1 MATLLE
7 PQPCLVRGK
16 PRWLLDLRSFGGGR
30 RYFKKKPDAEDL
42 YLRKLEEIKDY
53 GRSAESLSH
62 RDRIEFLS
70 IRDELAQVGATM
82 QDAKAFFLAHG
93 SAFIT
98 KRIDDAIA
106 EMVDKKEK
114 ANKRAAYTNL
124 LDRTLRKF
132 RTCLEVSHCHQVTRQ
147 MIEDWLYKNDWQPS
161 TRKSY
166 LSCLQTFFNFCKGR
180 NWVKLNPTEH
190 IEQIVLDD
198 KAPGI
203 LTVEQIKTV
212 MRRCLELDPELT
224 GFFAVQFF
232 GGLRP
237 CEASRLAPED
247 IQRGFIDV
255 KGKKAKTRKRRL
267 VTINPTLKAWL
278 ALGIHLPIKNQARRL
293 KRIRYEVEEVLKYG
307 KKKWRP
313 VVPWT
318 QDCIRHSFCSYHLA
332 QFKDAAATALEA
344 GHTEQMLFGHYR
356 ELVDPKEA
364 KLFWRLTPKE
374 LLKGV

>member
-1 MATLLE
+1 LATLLE

-30 RYFKKKPDAEDL
+30 RYFKKQSEAEDL
-42 YLRKLEEIKDY
+42 YLRKLDEIKDY
-53 GRSAESLSH
+53 GRAAEALSH

-70 IRDELAQVGATM
+70 VRDQLAEVGATI
-82 QDAKAFFLAHG
+82 QDARDFFLAHG
-93 SAFIT
+93 TAFIAR
-98 KRIDDAIA
+98 KLDDAIWDIEEA
-106 EMVDKKEK
+106 KEK
-114 ANKRAAYTNL
+114 ANTRPAYSSL
-124 LDRTLRKF
+124 LGRTLRSF
-132 RTCLEVSHCHQVTRQ
+132 RASMPVEHCHEVTRQ
-147 MIEDWLYKNDWQPS
+147 MIEDWLHKNDWQPA
-161 TRKSY
+161 TRKSC
-166 LSCLQTFFNFCKGR
+166 LSTLRTFFNFCKGR
-180 NWVKLNPTEH
+180 NWVKLNPTAN
-190 IEQIVLDD
+190 IERILLDD

-203 LTVEQIKTV
+203 LTVEQVKTV
-212 MRRCLELDPELT
+212 LARCLKLDPQLSA
-224 GFFAVQFF
+224 FLAVQFF

-237 CEASRLAPED
+237 CEATRLRPED

-278 ALGIHLPIKNQARRL
+278 RLGVHLPIKNQARRM

-364 KLFWRLTPKE
+364 RAFWAIRPGKI
-374 LLKGV
+374 

>member
-1 MATLLE
+1 LATLLE

-30 RYFKKKPDAEDL
+30 RYFKEEAEAADC

-53 GRSAESLSH
+53 GKSAESLSR

-70 IRDELAQVGATM
+70 IRDQLAQVGATI
-82 QDAKAFFLAHG
+82 QEAKAFFLTHG
-93 SAFIT
+93 TAFIAR
-98 KRIDDAIA
+98 KLDDAIWDVVEA
-106 EMVDKKEK
+106 KEK
-114 ANKRAAYTNL
+114 ANTRPAYSGL
-124 LDRTLRKF
+124 LGRTLRSF
-132 RTCLEVSHCHQVTRQ
+132 RAGIQAEHCHEVTRQ
-147 MIEDWLYKNDWQPS
+147 MVEDWLHKNDWQPA
-161 TRKSY
+161 TRKSC
-166 LSCLQTFFNFCKGR
+166 LSTLRTFFNFCKGR
-180 NWVKLNPTEH
+180 NWVKLNPTAN
-190 IEQIVLDD
+190 IERILLDE

-212 MRRCLELDPELT
+212 LARCLELDPQLSC
-224 GFFAVQFF
+224 FFAVQIF

-237 CEASRLAPED
+237 CEAARLRAED

-293 KRIRYEVEEVLKYG
+293 KRIRYEVEAVLKHG

-364 KLFWRLTPKE
+364 RAFWAIRPGK
-374 LLKGV
+374 V